1 MLILLEI
8 LLIVLPVRIYL
19 KNKQKK
25 KENLFFL
32 GYNVPFWNQLYL
44 YTFYILRHQMH
55 DVFDTLIKQF
65 QTAVQKE
72 KRILTT
78 EEFND
83 FFQSCMKDLFYAIPT
98 SLNQHIVDKIIIR
111 MTGLLPITKKNF
123 DLNRDTINFAIAL
136 ISDIKEHY
144 DLIFSTITAEE
155 WDLFRDGLVLYLSIE
170 LLSQSKDTINLIDQM
185 KNDQCKKDLA
195 NILLKRLE
203 ELEKPVLGLNWTNL
217 FTLVDPNILTLKQLR
232 LTKSMQTYIPS
243 LVQFVEMNIN
253 EIEIHENINRHFD
266 DLIFE
271 ERIPGKIKL
280 MFKSKILYLF
290 FF

>member
-1 MLILLEI
+1 
-8 LLIVLPVRIYL
+8 
-19 KNKQKK
+19 
-25 KENLFFL
+25 
-32 GYNVPFWNQLYL
+32 
-44 YTFYILRHQMH
+44 MH